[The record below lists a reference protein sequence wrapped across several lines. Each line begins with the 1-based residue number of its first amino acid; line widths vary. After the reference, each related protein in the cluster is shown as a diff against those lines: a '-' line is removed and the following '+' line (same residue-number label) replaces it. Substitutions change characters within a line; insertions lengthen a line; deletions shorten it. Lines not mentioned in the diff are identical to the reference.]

1 MSPDSFRRSG
11 QPRDETPACH
21 LSPHLWTN
29 HFSHR
34 LDDRRPT
41 NWQKMALRSFC
52 SRVHSQGSVA
62 HRSRSDGTYMA
73 YRCARSRH
81 STAEAVIFAPEQ
93 DGNGS
98 DHCERSRSTR
108 IAQRSHEP
116 LHSLLLQ
123 CARWIMQRR
132 KGRRRDRDDT
142 GRLTRMIRMI
152 ISLVPEVDSIND
164 RGDKERLMSLRCAF
178 SVDESKGAGNFQRKI
193 IF

>member
-81 STAEAVIFAPEQ
+81 STAEAVIFTPEQ
-93 DGNGS
+93 DGNRS
-98 DHCERSRSTR
+98 DHCARSRSTR
-108 IAQRSHEP
+108 IAQRSREP
-116 LHSLLLQ
+116 FHSLLLQ
-123 CARWIMQRR
+123 DHATPKGKKKRQGRHWAVNKDDSNDNFARSRS
-132 KGRRRDRDDT
+132 
-142 GRLTRMIRMI
+142 RL
-152 ISLVPEVDSIND
+152 D
-164 RGDKERLMSLRCAF
+164 
-178 SVDESKGAGNFQRKI
+178 
-193 IF
+193 